1 MYKKITIFILFFLI
15 GLFVL
20 PLLLFAINDFIF
32 GKYTGNG
39 FVDFYNDYFDLMKG
53 GNIAAWFISFSPY
66 LVYLC
71 ARITVQAFDYFKN

>member
-1 MYKKITIFILFFLI
+1 MYKKIIIFILFFLI
-15 GLFVL
+15 GLLLL

-39 FVDFYNDYFDLMKG
+39 FVGFYNDYFHLMQKG
-53 GNIAAWFISFSPY
+53 NLAAWFISLSPY

-71 ARITVQAFDYFKN
+71 VKITIQAFNYFKN